1 MTTPTLSFG
10 IELEL
15 YLKPTSE
22 PLLQLL
28 GSSGFYTKNIDQTQK
43 FEAVRKVIAAM
54 LTKNFIPAQTD
65 KTHDF
70 RKWIVASEILD
81 KIGGG
86 HCPCE
91 IVSPILYTDQA
102 DWTEEVDG
110 VFRVLREHCDIKLT
124 TGCAMHV
131 HIAPTHGKYSIE
143 QALAVLN
150 GALYYEAPLKGMMP
164 ADRKKNPWAASNVE
178 KLTDCSSMVNLVSKN
193 TWAPVFDHYEVNK
206 DIFHLRAV
214 LGEAE
219 RYVSWNFLNITD
231 ICGTIEFRRPPA
243 VKASEDA
250 KHWAAFALGFV
261 AGAITVEN
269 RKEIDKTDDG
279 REE

>member
-28 GSSGFYTKNIDQTQK
+28 GSSRFYTKNIDQTQK

-54 LTKNFIPAQTD
+54 LTKNFIPEQQIRPMTSENGSWLL
-65 KTHDF
+65 
-70 RKWIVASEILD
+70 RYSIISGREILLLSNGVLD
-81 KIGGG
+81 NLG
-86 HCPCE
+86 PCE
-91 IVSPILYTDQA
+91 IVSPILYTDQE
-102 DWTEEVDG
+102 DWTEQVDG

-131 HIAPTHGKYSIE
+131 HIAPAHGKYSIE

-164 ADRKKNPWAASNVE
+164 AEPMG
-178 KLTDCSSMVNLVSKN
+178 C
-193 TWAPVFDHYEVNK
+193 F
-206 DIFHLRAV
+206 
-214 LGEAE
+214 
-219 RYVSWNFLNITD
+219 
-231 ICGTIEFRRPPA
+231 
-243 VKASEDA
+243 
-250 KHWAAFALGFV
+250 
-261 AGAITVEN
+261 
-269 RKEIDKTDDG
+269 
-279 REE
+279 

>member
-86 HCPCE
+86 HC
-91 IVSPILYTDQA
+91 
-102 DWTEEVDG
+102 
-110 VFRVLREHCDIKLT
+110 KLT
-124 TGCAMHV
+124 A
-131 HIAPTHGKYSIE
+131 
-143 QALAVLN
+143 
-150 GALYYEAPLKGMMP
+150 
-164 ADRKKNPWAASNVE
+164 
-178 KLTDCSSMVNLVSKN
+178 
-193 TWAPVFDHYEVNK
+193 
-206 DIFHLRAV
+206 
-214 LGEAE
+214 
-219 RYVSWNFLNITD
+219 
-231 ICGTIEFRRPPA
+231 
-243 VKASEDA
+243 
-250 KHWAAFALGFV
+250 
-261 AGAITVEN
+261 
-269 RKEIDKTDDG
+269 
-279 REE
+279 